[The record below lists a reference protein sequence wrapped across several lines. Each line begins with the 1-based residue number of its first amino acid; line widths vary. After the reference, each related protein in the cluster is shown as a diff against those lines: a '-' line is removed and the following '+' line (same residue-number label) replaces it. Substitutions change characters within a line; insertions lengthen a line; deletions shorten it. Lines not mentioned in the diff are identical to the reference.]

1 MNIEENR
8 RLVLFDTEEEYA
20 LLMTEFLRSHKE
32 LPWEIYTYTD
42 EESLLNAECGAV
54 ALLVVA
60 ESAYTEELH
69 RLKPSALVVLNETG
83 VFKNKENHNVDKYQP
98 AEEVLK
104 ELLEIY
110 METQEEDISWF
121 GTRYQTKFVGIYSP
135 VRRCLQSTFAMT
147 MSQILAGK
155 YKTLYLNFEHYA
167 GINELLADEDS
178 KDLADLLYFLST
190 DKEKF
195 RMRLQTMVLQKGN
208 LHYIPPMKCGQNLLS
223 VTPAEWMSLFHK
235 IESSGVYEYV
245 ILDLS
250 ESMQGLFDILRICRR
265 IYTLTKEDGQA
276 RRKLLQYEQL
286 LGLQEYDDVLEKTS
300 KCALPHFYR
309 LPEELEQYTKGD
321 LADYVRRQIA
331 EIGG

>member
-1 MNIEENR
+1 MKKEENR
-8 RLVLFDTEEEYA
+8 RFVLFDTEVEYA

-32 LPWEIYTYTD
+32 LPWEIHTYTD
-42 EESLLNAECGAV
+42 AEHLLREEGEAI

-60 ESAYTEELH
+60 ESAYGEELLQ
-69 RLKPSALVVLNETG
+69 LKPSYLVVLNETG
-83 VFKNKENHNVDKYQP
+83 LFKNQAYRNVDKYQP

-104 ELLEIY
+104 ELLEVY
-110 METQEEDISWF
+110 METMEGDISWF

-147 MSQILAGK
+147 MSQILASE
-155 YKTLYLNFEHYA
+155 YKTLYLNFEHYT
-167 GINELLADEDS
+167 GLDELCADNDT

-190 DKEKF
+190 DKERF
-195 RMRLQTMVLQKGN
+195 RMRLQMMVLQKGN

-235 IESSGVYEYV
+235 IESSGAYEYV
-245 ILDLS
+245 VLDLS

-265 IYTLTKEDGQA
+265 VYTLTKEDRQA
-276 RRKLLQYEQL
+276 RCKLLQYEQL
-286 LGLQEYDDVLEKTS
+286 LGLQEYEDVLEKTS
-300 KCALPHFYR
+300 KCTLPHFHR

-331 EIGG
+331 EIG